1 MTAIIFDTEMHQLD
15 GDVIEAAWLTVEITE
30 QTHEEDGFHFS
41 MGLLEPVYGQYS
53 GCQRFKPS
61 QPIAF
66 GAMAVHHILDEDLV
80 DCPPYTE
87 FKLPEFGEPIQYIIG
102 HNVDC
107 DTQAINRC
115 GVDTSNIKSICTLAM
130 ARNLWPDLDAHN
142 LSALAYRF
150 AYDKKAMR
158 EHLKNAHNAFADC
171 VTTITLLEEII
182 REKNITSIEQ
192 LYDFSQLARIPTHMP
207 FGKHKGVPIY
217 DLPNSYKNWLFGLA
231 DLDPYLRQAL
241 EAPQPVA
248 VAHEMAD
255 DLPW

>member
-15 GDVIEAAWLTVEITE
+15 GDVIEAAWLAVEITE
-30 QTHEEDGFHFS
+30 QTHEEDSFHLL
-41 MGLLEPVYGQYS
+41 MGLLEPAYGQS
-53 GCQRFKPS
+53 GCKRFKPS

-66 GAMAVHHILDEDLV
+66 GAMAVHHIIDADLI
-80 DCPPYTE
+80 DCPPHTD
-87 FKLPEFGEPIQYIIG
+87 FKLPVFDTPIQYIIG

-115 GVDTSNIKSICTLAM
+115 GVDTSAIKSICTLAM

-207 FGKHKGVPIY
+207 WGKHKGVLIHE
-217 DLPNSYKNWLFGLA
+217 LPYSYKNWLFSLA

-248 VAHEMAD
+248 VADD
-255 DLPW
+255 DLPF